1 MTHLKSIPTFFFLMI
16 ILITFASCDKKE
28 AIVEAL
34 NETEAVEIIVTGL
47 QTYAGGLTSN
57 LELLAEQLV
66 TAVKSGELCDSL
78 YSESINKTYSTLQV
92 EASYD
97 TELSYELTCNAV
109 GIPKSATFSTSGDLL
124 YETAKVISEDEMIFT
139 GTASGLSLMEPSI
152 LIVGDFEKEGIQ
164 TLELME
170 QKTINSQFGVEVK
183 SVELSKHDYEVESGT
198 GVFSLTG
205 TSNGEAFFY
214 SGEIIFKGNKMAT
227 LSIEGT
233 AYDVTW
239 K

>member
-16 ILITFASCDKKE
+16 ILLTLASCDKKE

-34 NETEAVEIIVTGL
+34 NETEAVEIITTGL

-78 YSESINKTYSTLQV
+78 YSESINKAYSTLQV

-97 TELSYELTCNAV
+97 TELSYELTCNTV
-109 GIPKSATFSTSGDLL
+109 GIPMSATFSTSGDLM
-124 YETAKVISEDEMIFT
+124 YEAAKVISEDEMIFT
-139 GTASGLSLMEPSI
+139 GTASSLSLMEPSI

-170 QKTINSQFGVEVK
+170 QKTINSQFEVEVK
-183 SVELSKHDYEVESGT
+183 AVEISKHNYEIESGT

-205 TSNGEAFFY
+205 MSNGEAFFY
-214 SGEIIFKGNKMAT
+214 SGEIIFKGSKMAT